1 MILLILLKKRHPQA
15 NIRRPQDN
23 IRSIGLDLKWSPKI
37 WEGKG
42 GCILDKFHY
51 FLEALLTLVRL
62 VVFSAFL
69 QKFSQGVGDGC
80 QLKHTRDESVVW
92 ISRRLTVV

>member
-1 MILLILLKKRHPQA
+1 MRWAANDPPHLVEEASRQD
-15 NIRRPQDN
+15 NIRRPQAN

-62 VVFSAFL
+62 VMFSAFL
-69 QKFSQGVGDGC
+69 QKLSQGVGDGC
-80 QLKHTRDESVVW
+80 QLKHTRNEQLEC
-92 ISRRLTVV
+92 INN